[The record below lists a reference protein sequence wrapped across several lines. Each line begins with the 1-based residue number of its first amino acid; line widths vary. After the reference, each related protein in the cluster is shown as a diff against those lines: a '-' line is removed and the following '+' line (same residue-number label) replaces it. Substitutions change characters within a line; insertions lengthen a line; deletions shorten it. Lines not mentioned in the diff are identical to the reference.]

1 VSTYQISL
9 AQAASGTHPTRNTTF
24 MATCNI
30 NSTRTASVAGAVFS
44 VRRTSCPDV
53 PAAHRV
59 RAQELRPDNLE
70 VDQAT
75 PCVMYPLAGSCAC

>member
-9 AQAASGTHPTRNTTF
+9 AQAASGTHPTRNITF

-30 NSTRTASVAGAVFS
+30 SSTRTASVAGAVFS
-44 VRRTSCPDV
+44 VRRTSRPDV
-53 PAAHRV
+53 PATNRV
-59 RAQELRPDNLE
+59 RAQELRPDSIE

-75 PCVMYPLAGSCAC
+75 PCVLHCLRAAAR